1 VDAKGTFS
9 VFKAESITFPSSFPT
24 YRHSSNPLP
33 CTFPLSLSLSLSLSF
48 LTLDIFRHLPKL
60 VVRKINKV
68 ATPTIPFLLRV
79 VLGIQRALG
88 NGAVCY
94 KREAVVQADTEKRGK
109 WGFKALLLWI
119 KLEKQ
124 GWSLSAKVF

>member
-1 VDAKGTFS
+1 MPRAHFLCSKQS
-9 VFKAESITFPSSFPT
+9 PSPFPPPSQPIDTHLIHYHVHF
-24 YRHSSNPLP
+24 
-33 CTFPLSLSLSLSLSF
+33 LSLSLSLSLSF